1 MSRDNN
7 DTSLQYKILFISLSL
22 IIIMISL
29 NYSFGNSNVTEIVY
43 GGDNNFP
50 PYEFIDKSGQPA
62 GFNIDLIRYIALKQG
77 INIRFKLMPWIQV
90 RDRLKSGEIDIAAM
104 YRSAQRAAEV
114 EFSIPHELVYH
125 EMYVRKG
132 SIQIRTLDD
141 LKNLRVLVENRTY
154 SVDVLK
160 SLGYGDNLIQ
170 KSSEPEALRSLSLNE
185 GDVAIVTQTSGRP
198 FQERSQIAA
207 DITPT
212 GSPILLTEYA
222 FVSNLGRRN
231 LIEMINDG
239 IVDAKESGEYEII
252 YNKWIKPD
260 SVIAKWIRL
269 LIIILG
275 CTGVIIILF
284 ISWNV
289 VLRKKI
295 SRKTAE
301 LREEFN
307 KLSKTQIAL
316 AENERKL
323 RQAQKM
329 ESVGRMASGLA
340 HDFNNILTVIL
351 NYADFLR
358 QDLLNSEHDTTFV
371 DEILSASERASR
383 LSRRL
388 LTFCRDKPADKVQ
401 INLNQTIYELSG
413 MIQQLIGE
421 ENTLSLS
428 IPEKNIYFSADRTG
442 IEQVLLNLAANARDA
457 MTEKGTLTIALSE
470 EHLDSNNSYNL
481 NKGKYA
487 SIQVSDTGCG
497 MKEEVLSHISEPFF
511 TTKEIGKG
519 TGLGLSSSFSVIVF
533 HGGTVRVHSEVG
545 KGSVFNILLPAS
557 TNTDPVYNTSQ
568 QHHYKSNSTDK
579 VLTILFVEDDDTL
592 RHATRTALARYG
604 FNVFDAANGE
614 SALAIFN
621 KTNTIDAVITDVVM
635 PKLNGPLMVGK
646 IRTIHPSLPV
656 LYVSGYVQKEN
667 EIDLNSSNTLF
678 LSKPYTNE
686 QLIDSIFDL
695 FK

>member
-1 MSRDNN
+1 
-7 DTSLQYKILFISLSL
+7 
-22 IIIMISL
+22 
-29 NYSFGNSNVTEIVY
+29 
-43 GGDNNFP
+43 
-50 PYEFIDKSGQPA
+50 
-62 GFNIDLIRYIALKQG
+62 
-77 INIRFKLMPWIQV
+77 
-90 RDRLKSGEIDIAAM
+90 
-104 YRSAQRAAEV
+104 
-114 EFSIPHELVYH
+114 
-125 EMYVRKG
+125 
-132 SIQIRTLDD
+132 
-141 LKNLRVLVENRTY
+141 
-154 SVDVLK
+154 
-160 SLGYGDNLIQ
+160 
-170 KSSEPEALRSLSLNE
+170 
-185 GDVAIVTQTSGRP
+185 
-198 FQERSQIAA
+198 
-207 DITPT
+207 
-212 GSPILLTEYA
+212 
-222 FVSNLGRRN
+222 
-231 LIEMINDG
+231 MINDG
-239 IVDAKESGEYEII
+239 IVDAKESGEYERI

-284 ISWNV
+284 VSWNV
-289 VLRKKI
+289 ILRKKI

-301 LREEFN
+301 LREEFD

-388 LTFCRDKPADKVQ
+388 LTFSRDKPADKVL
-401 INLNQTIYELSG
+401 INLNQSIYELSG

-428 IPEKNIYFSADRTG
+428 IPDKSIFISADRTG
-442 IEQVLLNLAANARDA
+442 IEQILLNLAANARDA
-457 MTEKGTLTIALSE
+457 MTEKGTLSITLSE
-470 EHLDSNNSYNL
+470 EYLDSNNSYNL
-481 NKGKYA
+481 NKGIYA
-487 SIQVSDTGCG
+487 NIQVSDTGCG

-519 TGLGLSSSFSVIVF
+519 TGLGLSSSFSVIFF
-533 HGGTVRVHSEVG
+533 HGGTVRVHSEIG

-557 TNTDPVYNTSQ
+557 INTDPVYTQSQ
-568 QHHYKSNSTDK
+568 QHHDTFKFTDK
-579 VLTILFVEDDDTL
+579 ILTILFVEDDDTL

-604 FNVFDAANGE
+604 FNVFDAGNGE

-621 KTNTIDAVITDVVM
+621 EIKTIDVVITDVVM
-635 PKLNGPLMVGK
+635 PKLNGQLMVGK
-646 IRTIHPSLPV
+646 IRSTHPSLPV

-667 EIDLNSSNTLF
+667 EIDLNSSRTLF
-678 LSKPYTNE
+678 LPKPYTNE
-686 QLIDSIFDL
+686 QLIDSIFSL

>member
-301 LREEFN
+301 LREEFD

>member
-284 ISWNV
+284 ISWNI

-301 LREEFN
+301 LREEFD